1 MAAASLL
8 PWPSKL
14 GVVALLG
21 SGALLLGAFYFQ
33 YVMELP
39 PCELCHWQRYPH
51 AVVVVA
57 GLGAL
62 LAYQYPR
69 IALVLV
75 LVAITALLATAAIG
89 FYHVGVE
96 YRWWKGPSGCAANIP
111 TGLSLDELR
120 KYLFG
125 AKLVRCDETAW
136 SLWGLSMAAWNSLIS
151 LAIAFVLGGS
161 VAKSVPRS

>member
-1 MAAASLL
+1 L
-8 PWPSKL
+8 
-14 GVVALLG
+14 
-21 SGALLLGAFYFQ
+21 
-33 YVMELP
+33 
-39 PCELCHWQRYPH
+39 
-51 AVVVVA
+51 
-57 GLGAL
+57 
-62 LAYQYPR
+62 
-69 IALVLV
+69 
-75 LVAITALLATAAIG
+75 
-89 FYHVGVE
+89 
-96 YRWWKGPSGCAANIP
+96 KGPSGCAANIP